1 MAANSDQPW
10 RPKDAQEAQRCCG
23 LAAGWVPL
31 EALETGRATGRAGP
45 SSRVLTGQLRGARLD
60 RCTPPALPA
69 GPRVTR
75 EVGAC
80 ATVSSRPLTGPGAAL
95 PSACQLLTPPLAF
108 FFSSFLKN
116 SCMGIGFMYHVPHPF
131 ETRVIWWFR
140 WTCRWPTTLVTPGR
154 HPVPC
159 PCHTS
164 VSHPAQAP
172 ARLPPVWGP
181 VLGVLCEGLLSLSIV
196 HLRSTCI
203 VAGVRA
209 ELTLPCAD
217 AVLPA
222 FHLP

>member
-10 RPKDAQEAQRCCG
+10 RPKGAQEAQRCCG

-140 WTCRWPTTLVTPGR
+140 WTCRWPTTLVTPR
-154 HPVPC
+154 TPSRALPLPYLC
-159 PCHTS
+159 
-164 VSHPAQAP
+164 
-172 ARLPPVWGP
+172 LPPCASPGP
-181 VLGVLCEGLLSLSIV
+181 LA
-196 HLRSTCI
+196 TC
-203 VAGVRA
+203 VGSCPGGA
-209 ELTLPCAD
+209 L
-217 AVLPA
+217 
-222 FHLP
+222 